1 MPTEGVQ
8 ELVGVEFLE
17 GCVTW
22 VTSFNVLQLYSGIL
36 GHLLQSL
43 LDQPTPTNQVDD
55 FVIWFSFL
63 HHSCRLEMTPPG
75 DHNDWSNITSDYL
88 TLKLV
93 TQ

>member
-22 VTSFNVLQLYSGIL
+22 VTSFNVLQLYSGML

-43 LDQPTPTNQVDD
+43 LDQPTPTNVTVLQLY
-55 FVIWFSFL
+55 SGML
-63 HHSCRLEMTPPG
+63 G
-75 DHNDWSNITSDYL
+75 YL
-88 TLKLV
+88 L
-93 TQ
+93 QS